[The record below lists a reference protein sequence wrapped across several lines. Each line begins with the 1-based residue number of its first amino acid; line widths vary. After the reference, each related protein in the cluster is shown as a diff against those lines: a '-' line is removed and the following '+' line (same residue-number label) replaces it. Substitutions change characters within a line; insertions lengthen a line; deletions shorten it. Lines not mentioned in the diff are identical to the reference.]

1 MQHMQQQSPHSNL
14 KTACILISGCVAIA
28 VIIFVPL
35 VLLRVK
41 EQRYN
46 SSKYGTQATDY
57 QLGLCTYRTQN
68 RTRWAQACNATES
81 CLLDHSFGTCFDK
94 GVVVGCSL
102 TMEFTNATL
111 VRDFLTRNTT
121 SLAQQRLLVAKLNVG
136 FHACNVG
143 FGNCTESLASLT
155 FSDPASVCKGHRIYE
170 VISAADHV
178 IGGCGV
184 SVCASVAPLDLCKLS
199 SDQLTDCL
207 GLFDQESRV
216 DKL

>member
-1 MQHMQQQSPHSNL
+1 M
-14 KTACILISGCVAIA
+14 AIA

-46 SSKYGTQATDY
+46 SSKYGAQGADY

-68 RTRWAQACNATES
+68 RTRWAQTCNATES
-81 CLLDHSFGTCFDK
+81 CLLDRSFGTCFDK
-94 GVVVGCSL
+94 GVVVGCPSTMDNGSL
-102 TMEFTNATL
+102 RLTNATL

-184 SVCASVAPLDLCKLS
+184 NVCASVAPLDLCKLS
-199 SDQLTDCL
+199 PDQLTGCL
-207 GLFDQESRV
+207 GLFDQESLV